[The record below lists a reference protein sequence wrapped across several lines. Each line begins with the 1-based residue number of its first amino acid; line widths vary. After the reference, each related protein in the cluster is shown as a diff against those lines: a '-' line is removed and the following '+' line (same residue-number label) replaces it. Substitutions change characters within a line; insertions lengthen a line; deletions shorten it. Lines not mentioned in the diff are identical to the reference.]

1 LSNQF
6 PPHLAPKSKNFSDR
20 FAPAKPIGSQGEV
33 CLFLKGAAMLMRATT
48 ILSLML
54 ALTISSSGQTRPA
67 NLKPG
72 SVEAKA
78 LAFFE
83 QIKDR
88 SFDDYLKHVRLPK
101 VSEAHKADVLTRIA
115 KGEEVT
121 VSGRMK
127 DKLASLDPIL
137 KYHERNSVVE
147 IRVIGVKELF
157 VGFQGRAV
165 LLISEPAL
173 NLLPAPELQA
183 VVAHELG
190 HEYFWSELM
199 EARRQKKRKVIR
211 EIELRCDGIAMIA
224 LSRLGLDPA
233 KLVSAIGR
241 MRTFNARSVST
252 DPLYHPTN
260 DERARF
266 ISAMSEL
273 AQQRGA
279 DLASLDRRESQ

>member
-1 LSNQF
+1 
-6 PPHLAPKSKNFSDR
+6 
-20 FAPAKPIGSQGEV
+20 
-33 CLFLKGAAMLMRATT
+33 MLMRATT

-88 SFDDYLKHVRLPK
+88 SFDDYLRRVRLPK
-101 VSEAHKADVLTRIA
+101 VSEAHKAEVLARIA

-137 KYHERNSVVE
+137 KYHERDSAVE

-157 VGFQGRAV
+157 VGLQGRAV

-173 NLLPAPELQA
+173 RLLPAPELQA

-190 HEYFWSELM
+190 HEYFWVEFM
-199 EARRQKKRKVIR
+199 EARQQKKHELMR
-211 EIELRCDGIAMIA
+211 EIELRCDGVAVIA
-224 LSRLGLDPA
+224 LLRLRLDPA
-233 KLVSAIGR
+233 KLDSALARI
-241 MRTFNARSVST
+241 RTFNARIALI
-252 DPLYHPTN
+252 DPLYHPQP
-260 DERARF
+260 DGRSRF
-266 ISAMSEL
+266 IHAMSEL

-279 DLASLDRRESQ
+279 DLANVARRDSQ